1 MPNEIILQ
9 VNSATFVQVL
19 FTDITKLN
27 DFVLNFN
34 NKPILAFQDIHPLYR
49 WGWKNMFLTTEGP
62 HHGYKII

>member
-34 NKPILAFQDIHPLYR
+34 KKPILACQDIHLLYR
-49 WGWKNMFLTTEGP
+49 
-62 HHGYKII
+62 